1 VRTDFHGAANPRQVL
16 IEKAV
21 AARRRL
27 HASFAL
33 PNLASALFVQRRR
46 LVDRLARR
54 DEKAA
59 LCSQAPAGDKRAIAL
74 HGMPTSRQAT
84 MRAASGVDG
93 GRAAVIDCGLA
104 LRPGE
109 LNSLVSNV
117 PSCRCRLA
125 AVTDSLF
132 WLNVLCPAHDPF
144 PLDFVSLC

>member
-1 VRTDFHGAANPRQVL
+1 MRTDFHGAANPRQVL

-93 GRAAVIDCGLA
+93 GRAAVGHRPWARAAAGRAQLA
-104 LRPGE
+104 RQQRA
-109 LNSLVSNV
+109 VV
-117 PSCRCRLA
+117 PMQIGSG
-125 AVTDSLF
+125 D
-132 WLNVLCPAHDPF
+132 
-144 PLDFVSLC
+144 

>member
-1 VRTDFHGAANPRQVL
+1 MRCMVC
-16 IEKAV
+16 
-21 AARRRL
+21 RRRGK
-27 HASFAL
+27 
-33 PNLASALFVQRRR
+33 RRCAP
-46 LVDRLARR
+46 RLAWM
-54 DEKAA
+54 E
-59 LCSQAPAGDKRAIAL
+59 
-74 HGMPTSRQAT
+74 
-84 MRAASGVDG
+84 GVLLLD
-93 GRAAVIDCGLA
+93 IDRGLA